1 MGGVL
6 LSKSLIQFSVDG
18 WDCVASLL
26 FGLRPNCQP
35 RLHWRLFDTH
45 RQVLLSLVGTL
56 LFSPGSWCTQGF
68 VCVCVCVCAL
78 WESVSPVL
86 WKFCNQTPLASKVKF
101 TGGSQSFCWIPR
113 LANLLWVLELYLKV
127 WEFLWYNCSAV
138 CGSSVQ
144 QFYAGAKG
152 DLLQEGLCHRLH
164 DPGLLQGVT
173 KLICIYH
180 IWFIHLSAYEHE
192 HIN

>member
-1 MGGVL
+1 MGGTVL
-6 LSKSLIQFSVDG
+6 PPYCLAWGQTVNLGSTGDSLTLTGKSY
-18 WDCVASLL
+18 CLL
-26 FGLRPNCQP
+26 WGHCFFLLAPGA
-35 RLHWRLFDTH
+35 H
-45 RQVLLSLVGTL
+45 RVL
-56 LFSPGSWCTQGF
+56 
-68 VCVCVCVCAL
+68 CVCVCVCAL